1 MSIGAYSKLRNKSF
15 IMEHFM
21 YDDFA
26 AYEEER
32 REIEFMENKAM
43 VITGDFPVD
52 RSEEDGGFTPSPLLN
67 NPEIE

>member
-1 MSIGAYSKLRNKSF
+1 MD
-15 IMEHFM
+15 HFM

-26 AYEEER
+26 ACEEER
-32 REIEFMENKAM
+32 HEIEFMENEAM

-52 RSEEDGGFTPSPLLN
+52 RSKEDEGLRPSPLLD

>member
-1 MSIGAYSKLRNKSF
+1 
-15 IMEHFM
+15 MEHFM

-32 REIEFMENKAM
+32 REIEFMENEAM
-43 VITGDFPVD
+43 AITGDFLVN
-52 RSEEDGGFTPSPLLN
+52 RNEEDEGFIPSPLLD